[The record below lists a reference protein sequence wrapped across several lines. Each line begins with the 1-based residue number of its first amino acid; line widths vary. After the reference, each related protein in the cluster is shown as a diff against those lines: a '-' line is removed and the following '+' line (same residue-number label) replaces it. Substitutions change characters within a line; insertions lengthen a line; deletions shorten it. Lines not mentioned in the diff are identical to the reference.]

1 MNSISKRL
9 VVAFDLDGTIIDAT
23 HRGRKKED
31 GEWDIEY
38 WLSQATY
45 ENIMKDKLMPLFEV
59 YREFQK
65 TGHTLICVTA
75 RNLRENDYLF
85 FKKHNI
91 TFDKFIHRNGSEELD
106 FQLKDKG
113 LQAYFE
119 ESGLIPYIAFD
130 DKEDN
135 LKVFDKYGFRTFNA
149 TYMNKK
155 LEEGKYNPNLK
166 PKDVKSEH

>member
-1 MNSISKRL
+1 MSIIKKL

-23 HRGRKKED
+23 HRGRKKEN

-38 WLSQATY
+38 WLEQATY
-45 ENIMKDKLMPLFEV
+45 ENIMNDRLMPLFEV

-75 RNLRENDYLF
+75 RNLRKNDLLYF
-85 FKKHNI
+85 EKHNI
-91 TFDKFIHRNGSEELD
+91 TFDKIIHRDGSEELD
-106 FQLKDKG
+106 HQLKDSG
-113 LQAYFE
+113 LQKYFK

-149 TYMNKK
+149 NYMNKK
-155 LEEGKYNPNLK
+155 LEEGKFNPDLK
-166 PKDVKSEH
+166 PKDLKEEY